1 MRHSQIRTEGQVRE
15 LKSLADEL
23 GFSFHDE
30 GLLSL
35 AFVHSSYVNENPE
48 EFPESNERLEF
59 LGDALVGMV
68 VAHELYQR
76 YPDSPEGDLTAL
88 RSALVKGE
96 TLAQIADSL
105 QLGQYLL
112 MGKGEEASGGRKR
125 PSNLAATFEA
135 LVGAVFLDQGYGEAC
150 DFVLRVLSD
159 ALSSVGKRIPLKN
172 SKSLLQ
178 ELVQGMGKT
187 IPSYRIVDVTGED
200 HARTFTVEVVVSGE
214 VMGRGT
220 GSRKSTAEREA
231 ASEALRAMGEE
242 E

>member
-1 MRHSQIRTEGQVRE
+1 M
-15 LKSLADEL
+15 
-23 GFSFHDE
+23 
-30 GLLSL
+30 
-35 AFVHSSYVNENPE
+35 NENPE
-48 EFPESNERLEF
+48 AFPESNERLEF

-76 YPDSPEGDLTAL
+76 YPDSPEGDLTVL

-135 LVGAVFLDQGYGEAC
+135 LVGAVFLDLGYDKTR
-150 DFVLRVLSD
+150 DFVLRVLAD
-159 ALSSVGKRIPLKN
+159 MLSSVGKRIPLKN

-231 ASEALRAMGEE
+231 ASEALRAMEE
-242 E
+242 EE

>member
-1 MRHSQIRTEGQVRE
+1 MTEDKVRD

-23 GFSFHDE
+23 GFSFNNGD
-30 GLLSL
+30 LLSL
-35 AFVHSSYVNENPE
+35 AFVHSSYVNENPAA
-48 EFPESNERLEF
+48 FPESNERLEY
-59 LGDALVGMV
+59 LGDALVGLV

-76 YPDSPEGDLTAL
+76 YPDRPEGDLTAL

-96 TLAQIADSL
+96 TLALIADSL

-135 LVGAVFLDQGYGEAC
+135 LVGAVFLDRGYDEAR

-159 ALSSVGKRIPLKN
+159 ALSSVGKRISLKN

-178 ELVQGMGKT
+178 ELVQGKGKAV
-187 IPSYRIVDVTGED
+187 PSYCVVEVTGED
-200 HARTFTVEVVVSGE
+200 HARTFTVEVVISGE

-220 GSRKSTAEREA
+220 GSRKSTAERQA
-231 ASEALRAMGEE
+231 ASEALSAVGGKDEAE
-242 E
+242 

>member
-1 MRHSQIRTEGQVRE
+1 MTEDKARE

-23 GFSFHDE
+23 GFSFNNGD
-30 GLLSL
+30 LFSL

-48 EFPESNERLEF
+48 AFPESNERLEF
-59 LGDALVGMV
+59 LGDALVGLV

-76 YPDSPEGDLTAL
+76 YPDRPEGDLTAL

-96 TLAQIADSL
+96 TLALIADSL

-135 LVGAVFLDQGYGEAC
+135 LVGAVFLDQGYDEAR

-159 ALSSVGKRIPLKN
+159 ALSSVGKRISLKN

-178 ELVQGMGKT
+178 ELVQGKGKAV
-187 IPSYRIVDVTGED
+187 PSYRVVEVTGED
-200 HARTFTVEVVVSGE
+200 HARTFTVEVVISGA
-214 VMGRGT
+214 VMGSGT

-231 ASEALRAMGEE
+231 ASEALRAMREG
-242 E
+242 